1 MQVDCNSGPTVRV
14 RDRGPGISPEEQDR
28 IFERFERGR
37 QAETQ
42 SGMGLGLW
50 IVREIVCWRTRA
62 ASGWR
67 TPLVAGPHSVCH
79 CPRGDEY
86 CVRRGRPTVSGR
98 NVEEGI
104 PVTARRTS
112 IVQQAVASLLVA
124 ALGGFP
130 VRALADQGAPA
141 QGVPVQSVPPPPAY
155 APAQPAPAPQQVAP
169 QQQPYAPA
177 PQQSY
182 APAPQQA
189 APQQQPYAP
198 APQQTY
204 APAPQQAAP
213 PQQPYAPAPQQSY
226 APAPQQAAPQQQ
238 PYAPAPQ
245 QTYAPA
251 PQQTAPVPQQ
261 TYAPQQQG
269 YAPAQPQAAPPQ
281 QPTYA
286 PPASAAPAA
295 GAATGA
301 AVAAPAVQAPAAVPQ
316 TSAPPQQPAV
326 PQQSAAPAYAPPAY
340 APPAAAGA
348 ATGAAVAAPGAQGA
362 EPAPAAPAPNAAPP
376 AAAPSVVQPPTVQD
390 VPLAGPRLPP
400 GAVTVPQSVAPA
412 PTGEADLG
420 SAPPPP
426 APPAKVKKAKPSPQ
440 QTALVDDRLIRLEW
454 RPQHVE
460 GNRGW
465 GPMVQ
470 VPVLGP
476 DKRPLSGRSLYLA
489 LGRNDLAEE
498 YERRQAAKRIMGV
511 GSALLLVSG
520 IAVGLSAFAIHGC
533 AQGDLHCWDD
543 RDAQLQSRFYWSGG
557 LVLGGAVLGIASS
570 AYSAH
575 PVSRDELLGLIREH
589 NAEIRSKPGVRF
601 GAMALPGGGA
611 LSLAGNF

>member
-1 MQVDCNSGPTVRV
+1 
-14 RDRGPGISPEEQDR
+14 
-28 IFERFERGR
+28 
-37 QAETQ
+37 
-42 SGMGLGLW
+42 
-50 IVREIVCWRTRA
+50 
-62 ASGWR
+62 
-67 TPLVAGPHSVCH
+67 
-79 CPRGDEY
+79 
-86 CVRRGRPTVSGR
+86 
-98 NVEEGI
+98 
-104 PVTARRTS
+104 
-112 IVQQAVASLLVA
+112 
-124 ALGGFP
+124 
-130 VRALADQGAPA
+130 
-141 QGVPVQSVPPPPAY
+141 
-155 APAQPAPAPQQVAP
+155 
-169 QQQPYAPA
+169 
-177 PQQSY
+177 
-182 APAPQQA
+182 
-189 APQQQPYAP
+189 
-198 APQQTY
+198 
-204 APAPQQAAP
+204 
-213 PQQPYAPAPQQSY
+213 
-226 APAPQQAAPQQQ
+226 
-238 PYAPAPQ
+238 
-245 QTYAPA
+245 
-251 PQQTAPVPQQ
+251 
-261 TYAPQQQG
+261 
-269 YAPAQPQAAPPQ
+269 
-281 QPTYA
+281 
-286 PPASAAPAA
+286 
-295 GAATGA
+295 
-301 AVAAPAVQAPAAVPQ
+301 
-316 TSAPPQQPAV
+316 V